1 MRSYRLVPA
10 PVHLPG
16 RHLKVC
22 ILNITFQRTSL
33 TCATCAP
40 CAVII
45 NVDDLP
51 STTSSIP
58 TPSGLHPISHAPSGQ
73 AHQDPQSPQDAP
85 VAAATV
91 KCKPRQVAQVSARLI
106 ALYQLYRY
114 HAED

>member
-10 PVHLPG
+10 PAHLPG

-22 ILNITFQRTSL
+22 ILNITFQCTSL
-33 TCATCAP
+33 TCATCTP

-58 TPSGLHPISHAPSGQ
+58 TPSGLCPISCALSGQ
-73 AHQDPQSPQDAP
+73 AHQDSTSPQDAP
-85 VAAATV
+85 VAAATA
-91 KCKPRQVAQVSARLI
+91 KRKPRQAAQVSARLV
-106 ALYQLYRY
+106 
-114 HAED
+114 